1 MQAHQRH
8 KEGENVDSE
17 GSDNP
22 NPLEHT
28 PDLSCTDCHPI
39 TRNLSE
45 DLDNYLDT
53 FQEQVQS
60 VSYYTQV
67 SFNEFQQ
74 TIDPVI
80 INNSIAQLYRSIRFI
95 ESPSFIKFRRHFLDY
110 FAPTPDSETSSINL
124 DLTTTEE
131 GYHHDLSVL
140 LEREEQSTEDS
151 PRFTSVEE
159 TYPLPDF
166 EEEENINSEGSD
178 NPNLLEHTPDLS
190 CTDCHPVTRN
200 LSEDLDNY
208 LDTLQE
214 QVQCLLLH
222 PGLIR

>member
-67 SFNEFQQ
+67 SFDEFQQ

-80 INNSIAQLYRSIRFI
+80 INNSIARLYRSIRFI

-110 FAPTPDSETSSINL
+110 FSPTPDSETSSINL
-124 DLTTTEE
+124 DLATTEE

-151 PRFTSVEE
+151 PRFTSVEDL
-159 TYPLPDF
+159 YPLPDF
-166 EEEENINSEGSD
+166 EEEE
-178 NPNLLEHTPDLS
+178 
-190 CTDCHPVTRN
+190 
-200 LSEDLDNY
+200 DLDLLFDIFDPPSPILPNQP
-208 LDTLQE
+208 LFQQLINQTLADQSAAAAR
-214 QVQCLLLH
+214 VS
-222 PGLIR
+222 LISTSTGISLPQFDLT